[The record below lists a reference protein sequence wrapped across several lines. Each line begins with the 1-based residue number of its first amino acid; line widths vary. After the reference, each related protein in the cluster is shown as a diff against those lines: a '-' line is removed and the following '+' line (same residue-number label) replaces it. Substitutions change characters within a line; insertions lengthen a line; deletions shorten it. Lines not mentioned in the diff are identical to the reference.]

1 MLTQEILDLTA
12 PTRDR
17 SFLEVIAPNE
27 MLRVC
32 IQCGTCTA
40 SCASAYAMDYTPRQ
54 IWRMVQLGLKEE
66 VLNSKTFWLC
76 STCYACTVR
85 CPRGIPL
92 TETIGA
98 LKRIA
103 MARGIRRYRESSNFY
118 RAFMDVVRRYGRV
131 DELEMMVR
139 YFLSTNPVAMVGYTP
154 LGLSMLAHGKVTV
167 QEGLRMAPRLMGIGG
182 AGRLDALFRKV
193 AELEA
198 EP

>member
-1 MLTQEILDLTA
+1 MTQEILDLTA

-17 SFLEVIAPNE
+17 AFLKALVPDEK
-27 MLRVC
+27 LRVC

-54 IWRMVQLGLKEE
+54 IWRMVQLGLRDE

-92 TETIGA
+92 TETVGA
-98 LKRIA
+98 LKRMAIA
-103 MARGIRRYRESSNFY
+103 RDIRRYKESSNFY

-131 DELEMMVR
+131 NELELMVR
-139 YFLSTNPVAMVGYTP
+139 YFLSTNPLAMIGYTP
-154 LGLSMLAHGKVTV
+154 LGLAMLTHGKVTV
-167 QEGLRMAPRLMGIGG
+167 QEGLRMAPRLVGVGR

-193 AELEA
+193 RELEA
-198 EP
+198 ES

>member
-1 MLTQEILDLTA
+1 MTQEILDLTA

>member
-1 MLTQEILDLTA
+1 MTQEILDLTA
-12 PTRDR
+12 ATLDR
-17 SFLEVIAPNE
+17 SFLEELAPDE
-27 MLRVC
+27 ELRAC

-54 IWRMVQLGLKEE
+54 IWRMVQLGLREE

-76 STCYACTVR
+76 STCYSCTVR

-92 TETIGA
+92 VETIGA
-98 LKRIA
+98 LKRMAI
-103 MARGIRRYRESSNFY
+103 ARGIRRYRESSNFY

-131 DELEMMVR
+131 DELELMVR
-139 YFLSTNPVAMVGYTP
+139 YFLSTNPVAMNGYTP
-154 LGLSMLAHGKVTV
+154 LGLAMLTHGKVTV
-167 QEGLRMAPRLMGIGG
+167 KEGLRMAPRLVGVGG

-198 EP
+198 ES

>member
-1 MLTQEILDLTA
+1 MTQEILDLTA
-12 PTRDR
+12 ATLDR
-17 SFLEVIAPNE
+17 SFLEELAPDE
-27 MLRVC
+27 ELRAC

-54 IWRMVQLGLKEE
+54 IWRMVQLGLREE

-76 STCYACTVR
+76 STCYSCTVR

-92 TETIGA
+92 VETIGA
-98 LKRIA
+98 LKRMAI
-103 MARGIRRYRESSNFY
+103 ARGIRRYRESSNFY

-131 DELEMMVR
+131 DELELMVR
-139 YFLSTNPVAMVGYTP
+139 YFLSTNPVAMIGYTP
-154 LGLSMLAHGKVTV
+154 LGLAMRTHGKVTV
-167 QEGLRMAPRLMGIGG
+167 KEGLRMAPRLVGVGG

-198 EP
+198 ES

>member
-1 MLTQEILDLTA
+1 MTQEILDLTA
-12 PTRDR
+12 ATLDR
-17 SFLEVIAPNE
+17 SFLEELAPDE
-27 MLRVC
+27 ELRAC

-54 IWRMVQLGLKEE
+54 IWRMVQLGLREE

-76 STCYACTVR
+76 STCYSCTVR

-92 TETIGA
+92 VETIGA
-98 LKRIA
+98 LKRMAI
-103 MARGIRRYRESSNFY
+103 ARGIRRYRESSNFY

-131 DELEMMVR
+131 DELELMVR
-139 YFLSTNPVAMVGYTP
+139 YFLSTNPVAMIGYTP
-154 LGLSMLAHGKVTV
+154 LGLAMLTHGKVTV
-167 QEGLRMAPRLMGIGG
+167 KEGLRMAPRLVGVGG

-198 EP
+198 ES